1 MTTQPTFDRWGGNGG
16 LAPGSVESED
26 LADDAIDVG
35 RTAWIVPAPI
45 GDDATGVVGAPHR
58 PFATVQGGVDAII
71 ALGLNPEGSHTGA
84 CMIMSGAY
92 DEVVTVTG
100 QAAGTV
106 GIRFQ
111 GFGGVVGFR
120 QLVVN
125 AHATNQVNVFLDN
138 LQLGSG
144 LGSAVDDHV
153 IKYVGAGGFYSLRM
167 TDCSVLMNDA
177 GVFDCINED
186 GAGAGGFTFEATN
199 CRVAATAGTSS
210 AVVIGK
216 GNAVISNALT
226 AMGAFSWAGNLF
238 WTTTGQPIAGNA
250 APAIVLSGTANLT
263 VRDVGMATNGS
274 GIDVIDHTGS
284 GLLVVSSCTGTV
296 EPASTGGLIGDSS
309 GAGVGIAA
317 VFQASLFRGVG
328 GTGGIDMP
336 AGGVITE
343 RVIGDQNEL
352 LPVVG
357 GAFERG
363 TDGNHTKLVVGAN
376 AFVGAESLRVAG
388 VGRYEDTQQI
398 ADDTELTFGDGDDF
412 TITHANATDDVSFTS
427 VNANAKLIWQ
437 LGSSNATSDFRIQE
451 AGGNIVFRV
460 DGAERIGLHGA
471 TPQAQNP
478 GWTVTNHATTK
489 TFNANATTVDELADV
504 LGTLIEDFLKLRGD
518 LGA

>member
-1 MTTQPTFDRWGGNGG
+1 MMTQPTFDRWGGNG

-167 TDCSVLMNDA
+167 TDSSVLMNNA
-177 GVFDCINED
+177 VVFDCINED

-199 CRVAATAGTSS
+199 CRFQVLNGTGS
-210 AVVIGK
+210 AIKTGK
-216 GNAVISNALT
+216 G
-226 AMGAFSWAGNLF
+226 
-238 WTTTGQPIAGNA
+238 TTTLVDC
-250 APAIVLSGTANLT
+250 PAITGRGDHAIDLSGTAALSLRTIIALNTSGATFNAVNQGSSGT
-263 VRDVGMATNGS
+263 VTMLLCGS
-274 GIDVIDHTGS
+274 
-284 GLLVVSSCTGTV
+284 TV
-296 EPASTGGLIGDSS
+296 EPASTGSLVG
-309 GAGVGIAA
+309 GAGTGVVAA
-317 VFQASLFRGVG
+317 LTCQLD
-328 GTGGIDMP
+328 TGGGS
-336 AGGVITE
+336 GGLNCPNAPVVVQGAIELTT
-343 RVIGDQNEL
+343 GTL
-352 LPVVG
+352 LPVTG
-357 GAFERG
+357 GAAINLG
-363 TDGNHTKLVVGAN
+363 WNASVLAVGAN
-376 AFVGAESLRVAG
+376 AMSGAEIFRVAG

-398 ADDTELTFGDGDDF
+398 ADDIKLTFGDDDDF
-412 TITHANATDDVSFTS
+412 TVTHADASDDVSFTS

-478 GWTVTNHATTK
+478 GWTVTNHVATK
-489 TFNANATTVDELADV
+489 TFNANATTIDELADV